1 MTLNMTSSK
10 PRTPTTVVFLKASVE
25 DLRRDKK
32 MFQKTAV
39 LQLRFVSGSGTS
51 FVGVLQL
58 IFWSLSFVGHVF
70 NFHME
75 IVEQAALPVLTPGLP
90 SAKNLHC

>member
-1 MTLNMTSSK
+1 MTLNMTLSK

-39 LQLRFVSGSGTS
+39 LQLRFVSGSGS
-51 FVGVLQL
+51 
-58 IFWSLSFVGHVF
+58 WSLAFVGHVF

-75 IVEQAALPVLTPGLP
+75 IVEQAALPVLTPGPP